1 MSICF
6 PFGQS
11 NEEERN
17 SKNRNKKEPGTSL
30 TRSPALSEIFDN
42 KLGNSYIQRHH
53 GQLTGT
59 LGKITADDFAVWGCP
74 MPISLVL

>member
-17 SKNRNKKEPGTSL
+17 SKNRNKKESRLSL
-30 TRSPALSEIFDN
+30 TMVSTLSAIFDN
-42 KLGNSYIQRHH
+42 KLGNFYIQRHH